1 MGAED
6 VDYKV
11 SYRNVKYPR
20 LELKTGKLLLVL
32 PYGMSPDEIIERHRD
47 WIRKKVDLIRV
58 SLEDSVNKEV
68 FERDEGEFR
77 DLVHAFSE
85 KISEELGVSINKIY
99 FRRMK
104 TKWASCSPKANLT
117 INTLLKYL
125 PEELIKYVI
134 FHEIAHLIERRH
146 NDRFWGIIS
155 QKFDDY
161 ERMERDL
168 FAYWFLVQEVDN
180 RGFE

>member
-1 MGAED
+1 
-6 VDYKV
+6 
-11 SYRNVKYPR
+11 
-20 LELKTGKLLLVL
+20 
-32 PYGMSPDEIIERHRD
+32 MSPDEIIERHRD

-85 KISEELGVSINKIY
+85 KISEELDVSINKIY

-180 RGFE
+180 EGFE

>member
-6 VDYKV
+6 IDYKV

-32 PYGMSPDEIIERHRD
+32 PYGVSPDEIIERHRD

-77 DLVHAFSE
+77 DLVRTFSE
-85 KISEELGVSINKIY
+85 KISEELDVSINKIY
-99 FRRMK
+99 FR
-104 TKWASCSPKANLT
+104 S
-117 INTLLKYL
+117 
-125 PEELIKYVI
+125 
-134 FHEIAHLIERRH
+134 RR
-146 NDRFWGIIS
+146 S
-155 QKFDDY
+155 
-161 ERMERDL
+161 
-168 FAYWFLVQEVDN
+168 
-180 RGFE
+180 